1 MSARLVT
8 VDHTREATNRYGE
21 GWAVVGVDVFRAT
34 TLICTA
40 VAEGRRCIL
49 ASGMDEAVALAADT
63 PGSLLAGEQ
72 AGAVPPGFDLGNSPA
87 EIAARH
93 DVERPVVLVTS
104 SGTPLL
110 RRAAR
115 ASAVYAACLRN
126 VTAQVVHLLSG
137 DLDVAVIGAGTRG
150 EPRRED
156 EFAAALIAD
165 GLVRAGYQCAESTS
179 RSIEDNLRR
188 PVEWCAQGRSGAFL
202 RRTGSTQDID
212 FVLGHRDDLPMV
224 FQVHG
229 NEVLGLRMGEQ

>member
-1 MSARLVT
+1 M
-8 VDHTREATNRYGE
+8 
-21 GWAVVGVDVFRAT
+21 VGVDVFRAT
-34 TLICTA
+34 TLICTT
-40 VAEGRRCIL
+40 VAAGRRCMV
-49 ASGMDEAVALAADT
+49 AGDVDEAVALAADT

-72 AGAVPPGFDLGNSPA
+72 AGMVPPGFDLGNSPA
-87 EIAARH
+87 AIADRD
-93 DVERPVVLVTS
+93 DVERQLVLVSS

-110 RRAAR
+110 MRAAA

-156 EFAAALIAD
+156 QFAAALIAD
-165 GLVRAGYQCAESTS
+165 GLVQAGYQCEESTS
-179 RSIEDNLRR
+179 RSIADNLQR

-212 FVLGHRDDLPMV
+212 FVLNHRDDLPMV

-229 NEVLGLRMGEQ
+229 NEVHGLRVE

>member
-1 MSARLVT
+1 MSPRLVT
-8 VDHTREATNRYGE
+8 VDHSREATSRYGE

-40 VAEGRRCIL
+40 VAAGRRCIVV
-49 ASGMDEAVALAADT
+49 GEMDEALALVAGT
-63 PGSLLAGEQ
+63 PGSLLAGER
-72 AGAVPPGFDLGNSPA
+72 AGTVPPEFDLGNSPA
-87 EIAARH
+87 AIAARN
-93 DVERPVVLVTS
+93 DVERPLVLLTS

-110 RRAAR
+110 MRAAS

-137 DLDVAVIGAGTRG
+137 DLNVAVIGAGTRG

-156 EFAAALIAD
+156 QFAAALIAD
-165 GLVRAGYQCAESTS
+165 GLVRAGFQCEDRTS
-179 RSIEDNLRR
+179 QSIEDNLQR

-202 RRTGSTQDID
+202 RRTGSKHDID
-212 FVLGHRDDLPMV
+212 FVLNHQDDLPMV

-229 NEVLGLRMGEQ
+229 NEVLGLRLG